1 MSLTLEEL
9 ADLIKETSEKLNT
22 AKVFWTLRAYGVK
35 NFREATVQLTQLCLA
50 CKKIGVPITSRL
62 MTAMQER
69 TISSVCEN
77 LHRLGDQHV
86 LLLKRKSKIR
96 DKSKVIS
103 KNMTYEYMVHP
114 AFAKLFNGEAK
125 Q

>member
-22 AKVFWTLRAYGVK
+22 AKVYWTLRAYGVK

-50 CKKIGVPITSRL
+50 CKKLGIPITSRL
-62 MTAMQER
+62 VSAIQEKH
-69 TISSVCEN
+69 ISCISAN

-96 DKSKVIS
+96 DKSRVIS
-103 KNMTYEYMVHP
+103 KYMIYEYMVHP
-114 AFAKLFNGEAK
+114 AFAKLFNGEE
-125 Q
+125 